1 VLVPDLQVVVQLSK
15 LLDVV
20 KLFNFLEIDVISDPH
35 IFKCLKEETL
45 FQLPLGEE
53 SHEVLLLEVES
64 QKRYDQCTFF
74 GFLDT
79 SASHFNK
86 LQALLQLYVFVP
98 VVDNLIEIF
107 NLCVRVD
114 S

>member
-1 VLVPDLQVVVQLSK
+1 MTVWTWTYMQTSIP
-15 LLDVV
+15 
-20 KLFNFLEIDVISDPH
+20 
-35 IFKCLKEETL
+35 IFSRNYPPIMSTETL

-64 QKRYDQCTFF
+64 QKTDDQSAFL

-107 NLCVRVD
+107 DLCVSVN

>member
-1 VLVPDLQVVVQLSK
+1 MLVPDLQVVVQLSE
-15 LLDVV
+15 LLNVV
-20 KLFNFLEIDVISDPH
+20 ELFNLLEVDIIGDPH

-64 QKRYDQCTFF
+64 QKTYDQSTFL

-79 SASHFNK
+79 PASHFNK

-107 NLCVRVD
+107 NLCVSVN